1 MSRAESTMTDEP
13 GTTTTTTTLSK
24 LPQVAST
31 STPAMAPATS
41 NTGGSSTT
49 TGGYK
54 PGSAA
59 DSYKKALHQA
69 ILLKANSNNSMDTL
83 PGLSSSLFNL
93 PPVPLTSSQSSMPS
107 AAKWTNVN
115 NLVTISNSS
124 SGFNLSTTTTA
135 SKTSQQNTPAT
146 TTAADTELD
155 NTDLL
160 GLATNE
166 LFSQLHDELSMACG
180 TENNTQS
187 TDSDGEELDTPLNI
201 KENINLS
208 LRNLNQ
214 TLDPMRSSDD
224 EETNA
229 QMTPKSQDV
238 IVIGSLL
245 PNVSNNQVVKLAIP
259 LNNNSKSSNGYVTK
273 VASSTNINIPVK
285 LPAQPIKSINLS
297 SVSLLS
303 ANSLS
308 NFTCNNSQTRLAKR
322 VKDEAL
328 SNSSSSDEESESH
341 NQQLNQSEQQPLAQR
356 QKLCQTGLQ
365 NSQNDNN
372 KLQQNNMTTYKGSS
386 RLNVNHVVQQP
397 KITPVVSQAE
407 RGRLANTNNNNQES
421 AVANGMICP
430 SPNYLNQSMESSTSD
445 LTNTSYSSSSLSK
458 STCSSSQ
465 KSSQSSLDSPDL
477 SFSCVASPTSCC
489 SSSSANND
497 SAIDLHD
504 DNSSTASGPIYIRQ
518 PGFEHHAHEVIEASS
533 HPQLTFTSIPAVAVI
548 NANNYNKSVNVKPVK
563 VKKINE
569 KSISYLTSNYSNL
582 NALSATSTTTTAG
595 SNNNIKVSKAKK
607 KLCMMISD
615 TVQG

>member
-1 MSRAESTMTDEP
+1 
-13 GTTTTTTTLSK
+13 
-24 LPQVAST
+24 
-31 STPAMAPATS
+31 
-41 NTGGSSTT
+41 
-49 TGGYK
+49 
-54 PGSAA
+54 
-59 DSYKKALHQA
+59 
-69 ILLKANSNNSMDTL
+69 
-83 PGLSSSLFNL
+83 
-93 PPVPLTSSQSSMPS
+93 
-107 AAKWTNVN
+107 
-115 NLVTISNSS
+115 
-124 SGFNLSTTTTA
+124 
-135 SKTSQQNTPAT
+135 
-146 TTAADTELD
+146 
-155 NTDLL
+155 
-160 GLATNE
+160 
-166 LFSQLHDELSMACG
+166 MACG
-180 TENNTQS
+180 SNTPTESNAQS

-224 EETNA
+224 EETNV
-229 QMTPKSQDV
+229 QMVPKSQDV

-245 PNVSNNQVVKLAIP
+245 PSVCNNQVVRLAIP
-259 LNNNSKSSNGYVTK
+259 LNNNNKSSNGYVTK

-303 ANSLS
+303 ANSL
-308 NFTCNNSQTRLAKR
+308 NNLKNNNSQTRLAKR

-341 NQQLNQSEQQPLAQR
+341 NQLLSQSEQQPLAQR

-365 NSQNDNN
+365 SSQNDNN
-372 KLQQNNMTTYKGSS
+372 KPQQINMTTNKGSS

-407 RGRLANTNNNNQES
+407 RERLANSTSNNSQES
-421 AVANGMICP
+421 AVTNGMICP

-445 LTNTSYSSSSLSK
+445 STNTSYSSSSLSK

-465 KSSQSSLDSPDL
+465 KSSQSSLDSPDM

-533 HPQLTFTSIPAVAVI
+533 HPQLTFTSIPAVAVV
-548 NANNYNKSVNVKPVK
+548 NNNNNNNNNKSVNVKPVK

-569 KSISYLTSNYSNL
+569 KSISYLTSNYNSL
-582 NALSATSTTTTAG
+582 NALNATSTTTAG
-595 SNNNIKVSKAKK
+595 SNNNIKASKAKK
-607 KLCMMISD
+607 KLCVMIND
-615 TVQG
+615 TVQGLYFSENLRRISDFPVLF